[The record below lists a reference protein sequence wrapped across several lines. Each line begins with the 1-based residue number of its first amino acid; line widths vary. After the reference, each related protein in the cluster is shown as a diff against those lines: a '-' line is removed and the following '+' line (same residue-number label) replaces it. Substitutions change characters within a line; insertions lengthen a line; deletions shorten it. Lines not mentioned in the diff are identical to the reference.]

1 MEYNKYLKLHGEIK
15 IEIDYRK
22 FELDSQWD
30 GLKGYLTNTSLTG
43 KEVIEVYNN
52 LWKIERAFRISK
64 TDLKIRPIY
73 HRLRKRIEAHI
84 CISFV
89 SYLMYKELERVL
101 SESDS
106 GISIKKAINSIN
118 KMYEIVLEDKN
129 GNQKSILLKKNAI
142 QQEITEII
150 HHFY

>member
-1 MEYNKYLKLHGEIK
+1 
-15 IEIDYRK
+15 IDYSK

-73 HRLRKRIEAHI
+73 HRLRERIEAHI

-129 GNQKSILLKKNAI
+129 GNKKSILLKKNAV
-142 QQEITEII
+142 QQEITEILY
-150 HHFY
+150 HFY

>member
-1 MEYNKYLKLHGEIK
+1 
-15 IEIDYRK
+15 
-22 FELDSQWD
+22 
-30 GLKGYLTNTSLTG
+30 
-43 KEVIEVYNN
+43 
-52 LWKIERAFRISK
+52 
-64 TDLKIRPIY
+64 
-73 HRLRKRIEAHI
+73 RIEAHI

-129 GNQKSILLKKNAI
+129 GNKKSILLKKKRGSTGNYRNSLPFLLKWVSNPQNRKNPSVSKMKLAEMSRTLDSYLNVDDNTF
-142 QQEITEII
+142 EI
-150 HHFY
+150 